1 MIKKLI
7 PITLAL
13 AAMFCTLPMRGDS
26 PPENVKE
33 IPIRK
38 EIEDAVMGA
47 ETWNEWQNNML
58 YLYPYNPT
66 ITNVQ
71 PLFALW

>member
-1 MIKKLI
+1 MQDLVDDDGYMGHSTS
-7 PITLAL
+7 IT
-13 AAMFCTLPMRGDS
+13 
-26 PPENVKE
+26 ENVSGFS
-33 IPIRK
+33 IK
-38 EIEDAVMGA
+38 EIENAVMGA